1 MRKPILLTKE
11 WSEEEFCQTDGMKHL
26 SLYDHLKEIFYSTVS
41 GPSWYIAA
49 HFINPKYLN
58 HLIGSI
64 RNYLQFTEDIER
76 RAVSLGDSTDIEIAE
91 KNLRY
96 HNTLEVLEFVIQFC
110 GKTTKV
116 MEDYFESN
124 QAYAA
129 YLSDFVDYKT
139 SKHVSDIETALH
151 IFCEQKFK
159 IDGKECMTGIYYDG
173 GNLIPNRNIIRANM
187 YGNVSCLKNSM
198 KKITVA
204 EIRQMYTDKAKLDT
218 VLKEGVCRTRQEQE
232 KLREFQNEKNR
243 IELLDLA
250 IYTEILNDMQA
261 QLIGWSYLRERDLM
275 YYQLG
280 YYYTKLFWTDA
291 IGKEDVRRKLV
302 GDEVHIEDGAIL
314 YQILAYNSYDLPI
327 ISNIGEAAYFMKSE
341 ESIGGK
347 AIGAF
352 CKNFINA
359 VSIYLEG
366 LELFENTDEHD
377 NIIKTRNYIEHFK
390 YFIRSDRSM
399 IDLYSEVYDRFFRH
413 DYKLKKSVPTVLINI
428 LARNFMDA
436 YIYMELGCKTVG
448 TKKTQEHKATQI
460 AFTDKGIESTALTY
474 TIQPDPISKDN
485 EKKEEKKKE
494 EIPAHSEIFLHQFR
508 SILEYRKG
516 NGNN

>member
-1 MRKPILLTKE
+1 
-11 WSEEEFCQTDGMKHL
+11 
-26 SLYDHLKEIFYSTVS
+26 
-41 GPSWYIAA
+41 
-49 HFINPKYLN
+49 
-58 HLIGSI
+58 
-64 RNYLQFTEDIER
+64 
-76 RAVSLGDSTDIEIAE
+76 
-91 KNLRY
+91 
-96 HNTLEVLEFVIQFC
+96 
-110 GKTTKV
+110 
-116 MEDYFESN
+116 
-124 QAYAA
+124 
-129 YLSDFVDYKT
+129 
-139 SKHVSDIETALH
+139 
-151 IFCEQKFK
+151 
-159 IDGKECMTGIYYDG
+159 
-173 GNLIPNRNIIRANM
+173 
-187 YGNVSCLKNSM
+187 
-198 KKITVA
+198 
-204 EIRQMYTDKAKLDT
+204 
-218 VLKEGVCRTRQEQE
+218 
-232 KLREFQNEKNR
+232 
-243 IELLDLA
+243 
-250 IYTEILNDMQA
+250 
-261 QLIGWSYLRERDLM
+261 
-275 YYQLG
+275 
-280 YYYTKLFWTDA
+280 
-291 IGKEDVRRKLV
+291 
-302 GDEVHIEDGAIL
+302 
-314 YQILAYNSYDLPI
+314 
-327 ISNIGEAAYFMKSE
+327 MKSE